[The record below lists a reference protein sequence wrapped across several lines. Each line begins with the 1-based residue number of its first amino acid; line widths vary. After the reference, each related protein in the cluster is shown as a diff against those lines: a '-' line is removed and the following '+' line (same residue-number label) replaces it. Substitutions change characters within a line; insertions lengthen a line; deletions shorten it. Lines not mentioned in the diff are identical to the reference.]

1 MASEA
6 LFRQVMDAGLS
17 DWFAGLDS
25 DRAAAVEAANQR
37 KLLAGIGA
45 GVAALLA
52 FVFSQ
57 DLILGVFVAF
67 GAFGVAWSWADAPI
81 RELKAR
87 IKDEANSALA
97 TALGATYS
105 QQTSPSAD
113 YRTAEAFGLIPRNHD
128 EAEYTDSWEG
138 PFGGLDVSLHEA
150 HLQEWQGSG
159 KHRRLV
165 TIFRGVVMGYRF
177 ARDFHG
183 ITLLRREAFR
193 LRLFGGNTER
203 VGGTA
208 LERVRMVDPRF
219 ENVFEVLGT
228 DQVEARYLIHPAFCE
243 RLIELENAFHGK
255 DIRLVFAEGRVAL
268 VLNTQDLFE
277 SGGMDAAGD
286 EARLRETIDQ
296 IGSLLDLAR
305 TLNERPR

>member
-1 MASEA
+1 MASDA
-6 LFRQVMDAGLS
+6 LFRQVMESGLA
-17 DWFAGLDS
+17 DWFAGLEA
-25 DRAAAVEAANQR
+25 DRVSAVDQANQR
-37 KLLAGIGA
+37 KALAGVGA
-45 GVAALLA
+45 GLAALAVFAFNRDPVLA
-52 FVFSQ
+52 A
-57 DLILGVFVAF
+57 FVAF
-67 GAFGVAWSWADAPI
+67 GLFGVAWAWADAPVQA
-81 RELKAR
+81 LKLR
-87 IKDEANSALA
+87 IKQEANSALA
-97 TALGATYS
+97 AALGATYS
-105 QQTSPSAD
+105 VETTPSGD
-113 YRTAEAFGLIPRNHD
+113 YRTAEAFGLVPRNHD
-128 EAEYTDSWEG
+128 EADYTDSWTG
-138 PFGGLDVSLHEA
+138 SFGGLDLTLHEA

-165 TIFRGVVMGYRF
+165 TVFRGVVMGYRF

-203 VGGTA
+203 VGGMP

-219 ENVFEVLGT
+219 EDVFEVLGT
-228 DQVEARYLIHPAFCE
+228 DQVEARYLIHPVFCE